1 MPTDSDSRKLERIES
16 ALSNLEISADSVNLN
31 TDGLEAKLDTANG
44 ILTTLSADT
53 ALLKADVADGV
64 GVGSLPAISGTVTVS
79 SLPAS
84 TVTVS
89 NANYQIKSVVV
100 NDGSTSIIAPAS
112 SSFRL
117 FVPTGASPTLNS
129 IFGAVPSW
137 VSAFADVVTFISDT
151 GASVNYYHDGSQ
163 WTLDDFTTPAGT
175 LALLGTKIGFGLDAT
190 KTIGL
195 INGYSATQTNSP
207 VVENGAIRTSLTSTT
222 VTVSSL
228 PAISG
233 TVTVGST
240 VTVAG
245 SITAL
250 PVTGGLNDYSGSVT
264 SADTSYDVV
273 GTNASRRYALVQNIS
288 DTGMWLGIGTAAT
301 TTSGIFLASNSGIV
315 WESGYIPTPTL
326 SILCTTSGKRFV
338 VKEI

>member
-64 GVGSLPAISGTVTVS
+64 GVTGTFWPTTQPISGTVTIGS
-79 SLPAS
+79 S
-84 TVTVS
+84 V
-89 NANYQIKSVVV
+89 
-100 NDGSTSIIAPAS
+100 
-112 SSFRL
+112 
-117 FVPTGASPTLNS
+117 
-129 IFGAVPSW
+129 
-137 VSAFADVVTFISDT
+137 
-151 GASVNYYHDGSQ
+151 
-163 WTLDDFTTPAGT
+163 
-175 LALLGTKIGFGLDAT
+175 
-190 KTIGL
+190 TIG
-195 INGYSATQTNSP
+195 
-207 VVENGAIRTSLTSTT
+207 
-222 VTVSSL
+222 VS
-228 PAISG
+228 
-233 TVTVGST
+233 
-240 VTVAG
+240 G

-250 PVTGGLNDYSGSVT
+250 PVNGGLNDYSGSIT
-264 SADTSYDVV
+264 TASTSYDVV

-288 DTGMWLGIGTAAT
+288 DTGMWLGIGAAAT

>member
-64 GVGSLPAISGTVTVS
+64 GVTGTFWPTTQPISGTVTV
-79 SLPAS
+79 
-84 TVTVS
+84 
-89 NANYQIKSVVV
+89 
-100 NDGSTSIIAPAS
+100 G
-112 SSFRL
+112 
-117 FVPTGASPTLNS
+117 NS
-129 IFGAVPSW
+129 I
-137 VSAFADVVTFISDT
+137 
-151 GASVNYYHDGSQ
+151 
-163 WTLDDFTTPAGT
+163 
-175 LALLGTKIGFGLDAT
+175 
-190 KTIGL
+190 TIG
-195 INGYSATQTNSP
+195 T
-207 VVENGAIRTSLTSTT
+207 
-222 VTVSSL
+222 L

-245 SITAL
+245 SVTAL
-250 PVTGGLNDYSGSVT
+250 PGQGDLNDYSGSIT
-264 SADTSYDVV
+264 TANTSYNVANRN
-273 GTNASRRYALVQNIS
+273 TSRRYALVQNIS

>member
-64 GVGSLPAISGTVTVS
+64 GVGSLPAISGTVTV
-79 SLPAS
+79 
-84 TVTVS
+84 
-89 NANYQIKSVVV
+89 
-100 NDGSTSIIAPAS
+100 
-112 SSFRL
+112 
-117 FVPTGASPTLNS
+117 
-129 IFGAVPSW
+129 
-137 VSAFADVVTFISDT
+137 
-151 GASVNYYHDGSQ
+151 
-163 WTLDDFTTPAGT
+163 
-175 LALLGTKIGFGLDAT
+175 
-190 KTIGL
+190 
-195 INGYSATQTNSP
+195 
-207 VVENGAIRTSLTSTT
+207 
-222 VTVSSL
+222 
-228 PAISG
+228 
-233 TVTVGST
+233 
-240 VTVAG
+240 AG

-250 PVTGGLNDYSGSVT
+250 PVNGGLNDYSGSIT
-264 SADTSYDVV
+264 TASTSYDVV

-315 WESGYIPTPTL
+315 WESGFLPTATL

>member
-64 GVGSLPAISGTVTVS
+64 GVGSLPAISG
-79 SLPAS
+79 
-84 TVTVS
+84 
-89 NANYQIKSVVV
+89 
-100 NDGSTSIIAPAS
+100 
-112 SSFRL
+112 
-117 FVPTGASPTLNS
+117 
-129 IFGAVPSW
+129 
-137 VSAFADVVTFISDT
+137 
-151 GASVNYYHDGSQ
+151 
-163 WTLDDFTTPAGT
+163 
-175 LALLGTKIGFGLDAT
+175 
-190 KTIGL
+190 
-195 INGYSATQTNSP
+195 
-207 VVENGAIRTSLTSTT
+207 
-222 VTVSSL
+222 
-228 PAISG
+228 
-233 TVTVGST
+233 T

>member
-64 GVGSLPAISGTVTVS
+64 GVTGTFWPTTQPISGTVTIGGFSTVSIGSSGEILAGGMRGSGVAPIPLDVSDGRVQARAGVQYTSGGAFVDVS
-79 SLPAS
+79 SSNPLP
-84 TVTVS
+84 VT
-89 NANYQIKSVVV
+89 
-100 NDGSTSIIAPAS
+100 G
-112 SSFRL
+112 
-117 FVPTGASPTLNS
+117 
-129 IFGAVPSW
+129 
-137 VSAFADVVTFISDT
+137 
-151 GASVNYYHDGSQ
+151 
-163 WTLDDFTTPAGT
+163 
-175 LALLGTKIGFGLDAT
+175 
-190 KTIGL
+190 
-195 INGYSATQTNSP
+195 
-207 VVENGAIRTSLTSTT
+207 
-222 VTVSSL
+222 
-228 PAISG
+228 
-233 TVTVGST
+233 T

-250 PVTGGLNDYSGSVT
+250 PGQGDLNDYSGSIT
-264 SADTSYDVV
+264 TANTSYNVANRN
-273 GTNASRRYALVQNIS
+273 TSRRYALVQNIS